1 MFVYVSAIH
10 LVNKVVCVNVGLASP
25 DPLEELEPLPKPR
38 SWFEAVVR
46 VARSSRGVHGT
57 EASMGWGI
65 WRILCIK

>member
-46 VARSSRGVHGT
+46 VARSSRGF
-57 EASMGWGI
+57 MGRRRRWGGEFGAFYA
-65 WRILCIK
+65 